1 MKRLFAFDRCEE
13 ARRENGD
20 AELDGQETVPQLY
33 AQQRLTKVVKGQRM
47 GIRQSGQ
54 NIAFPNPNGRLGP
67 ALRSLLKRCE
77 ASGTSVACVAG
88 VNGKGEGERERRR
101 KMGFQELGTRERL
114 PQRPPFFHLRPP
126 IFR

>member
-33 AQQRLTKVVKGQRM
+33 AQQRLTKVVKGRQM

-77 ASGTSVACVAG
+77 ASGTSVGSVSSRECLDAPAILDTFTAG
-88 VNGKGEGERERRR
+88 RTGLLTV
-101 KMGFQELGTRERL
+101 
-114 PQRPPFFHLRPP
+114 
-126 IFR
+126 